1 MFHRCIFFFCGFGV
15 NSVTKPAPP
24 LKIVG
29 STRMVVVDEEGP
41 TVDGM
46 SDNVGL
52 IDDRGLIVSC
62 AMLDVELWVG
72 STIVGR

>member
-15 NSVTKPAPP
+15 YSVTKPAPP

-72 STIVGR
+72 STIVGI

>member
-1 MFHRCIFFFCGFGV
+1 
-15 NSVTKPAPP
+15 
-24 LKIVG
+24 
-29 STRMVVVDEEGP
+29 MVVVDEEGP

-72 STIVGR
+72 STIVGI